1 MNNSSDD
8 DYNDDDYDDDYDDDN
23 VGRICARLLKDYNK
37 SSLRSRTNY
46 PDNDKDK
53 KKNDMNDATDN
64 HHDKIR
70 VMINN
75 DDDNEHCTIIKKE
88 ECTADPSSN
97 NRNMNFSSA
106 STSSYRVDQTTA
118 HPLTPQEHHQH
129 QKTNTKAASNSN
141 TKSSMVAKIISSY
154 CVDQTTAYPLTPQEQ
169 HHHQKQIRKQQV
181 IQTLKIV
188 WLQRLIPRDR
198 IDITYNNL
206 WYALLTIGIQN
217 LEKLISICYELGL
230 YH

>member
-8 DYNDDDYDDDYDDDN
+8 DYDDDDDDDDN

-46 PDNDKDK
+46 PDTDKDK

-70 VMINN
+70 VMINNN

-106 STSSYRVDQTTA
+106 STSSYHVDQTIA
-118 HPLTPQEHHQH
+118 HPLTPQEHHQ
-129 QKTNTKAASNSN
+129 
-141 TKSSMVAKIISSY
+141 
-154 CVDQTTAYPLTPQEQ
+154 
-169 HHHQKQIRKQQV
+169 HQKQIRKQQV

-188 WLQRLIPRDR
+188 WLQRLYHPIV
-198 IDITYNNL
+198 
-206 WYALLTIGIQN
+206 
-217 LEKLISICYELGL
+217 SIKQQ
-230 YH
+230 HTH